1 MGQHDRSYRAFFAH
15 LRMVQDLLRD
25 IVGER
30 WVDLIDL
37 DSGEQVNA
45 SFVSPRHEKR
55 ESDVIWKFL
64 RKGGEEPVYVYI
76 LMEFQSR
83 PDPTMAVRLMG
94 YVSHFYQN
102 LAANQGAAGRRHL
115 PLVVPVV
122 VYNGQERWNEATDL
136 GSMLGPLDPSAEIYR
151 PQLRY
156 KLVDEASYPR
166 EVLAALRTPIA
177 ELFSIGKSR
186 DWPEI
191 LEGVQRLRL
200 AIDPGEDSLRRTF
213 ETWLLKVILP
223 RRGLPGT
230 SAEMPT
236 LEEFETMLADTIDRL
251 NRELREKSLQEGL
264 EQGARDGEARVL
276 LRQLQFKLGPVSST
290 VEERVRTAGSDQI
303 LAWSERVLT
312 AESLDDVF
320 GD

>member
-1 MGQHDRSYRAFFAH
+1 M
-15 LRMVQDLLRD
+15 
-25 IVGER
+25 
-30 WVDLIDL
+30 
-37 DSGEQVNA
+37 
-45 SFVSPRHEKR
+45 P
-55 ESDVIWKFL
+55 
-64 RKGGEEPVYVYI
+64 
-76 LMEFQSR
+76 
-83 PDPTMAVRLMG
+83 VRLMS

-102 LAANQGAAGRRHL
+102 LTANQGAAGRRHL

-136 GSMLGPLDPSAEIYR
+136 GSMLGPLDPSAELYR

-166 EVLAALRTPIA
+166 EVLAALRTPVA

-200 AIDPGEDSLRRTF
+200 AIPPGEDSLRRTF

-223 RRGLPGT
+223 RRGLPEA
-230 SAEMPT
+230 SAEIPT

-251 NRELREKSLQEGL
+251 NRELREKSLQEG
-264 EQGARDGEARVL
+264 ARDGEARVL
-276 LRQLQFKLGPVSST
+276 LRLLRLKLGSVSPA
-290 VEERVRTAGSDQI
+290 VEERVRAADSDQL
-303 LAWSERVLT
+303 LAWSERVLE

-320 GD
+320 GA

>member
-64 RKGGEEPVYVYI
+64 RKSGEEPVYVYI

-83 PDPTMAVRLMG
+83 PDPTMPVRLMG

-102 LAANQGAAGRRHL
+102 LIANQGAAGRRRL
-115 PLVVPVV
+115 PLVIPVV

-136 GSMLGPLDPSAEIYR
+136 GSMLGPLDPSAEVYR

-166 EVLAALRTPIA
+166 EVLAALRTPVA
-177 ELFSIGKSR
+177 ELFSIGRSR
-186 DWPEI
+186 NWAEVFRS
-191 LEGVQRLRL
+191 VQRLRL
-200 AIDPGEDSLRRTF
+200 IILPGEESLSRAF
-213 ETWLLKVILP
+213 ETWLQRVVLP
-223 RRGLPGT
+223 RLGLPEET
-230 SAEMPT
+230 AEPLT
-236 LEEFETMLADTIDRL
+236 LEGFETMLADTIDRW
-251 NRELREKSLQEGL
+251 NRELREKSLQEG
-264 EQGARDGEARVL
+264 AREGEARVL
-276 LRQLQFKLGPVSST
+276 LRQLQLKFGDVAPGIA
-290 VEERVRTAGSDQI
+290 ERMRAADSDQL

-312 AESLDDVF
+312 AESIADVF

>member
-25 IVGER
+25 IVGED
-30 WVDLIDL
+30 WVNLIEL

-55 ESDVIWKFL
+55 ESDAIWKFL
-64 RKGGEEPVYVYI
+64 RKSGEEPVYVYI

-83 PDPTMAVRLMG
+83 PDPTMPVRLMG

-136 GSMLGPLDPSAEIYR
+136 GSMLGSLDPSAEIYR

-166 EVLAALRTPIA
+166 EVLAALRTPVA

-200 AIDPGEDSLRRTF
+200 AILPGEDSLRRTF

-223 RRGLPGT
+223 RRGLAET

-251 NRELREKSLQEGL
+251 NRELREKSLQEG
-264 EQGARDGEARVL
+264 ARDGEARVL
-276 LRQLQFKLGPVSST
+276 LRLLQLKFGSVTST
-290 VEERVRTAGSDQI
+290 AEERVRTADSDQI

-312 AESLDDVF
+312 AESFGDVF